1 MGRSKLPIKKIENIT
16 NRQVT
21 FSKRRYS
28 LIKKAYEIDVLC
40 DIDSKS
46 GTKQTNSKIR
56 VKKKNCYLPTLPP
69 QVQPE
74 KPRP

>member
-28 LIKKAYEIDVLC
+28 LIKKAYEIAVLC

-56 VKKKNCYLPTLPP
+56 AKK
-69 QVQPE
+69 
-74 KPRP
+74 

>member
-28 LIKKAYEIDVLC
+28 LIKKAYEIVVLC

-46 GTKQTNSKIR
+46 GTKRTNSKIR
-56 VKKKNCYLPTLPP
+56 AKK
-69 QVQPE
+69 
-74 KPRP
+74 